1 LSDAASDERDAL
13 RSQVEDLRAEGDDL
27 HRLLTTLAPEDWSR
41 ATSFKRWTIYDVV
54 AHLHF
59 SDHMGATSLRG
70 EQAFRDLMRDVARPT
85 SSNERRTMTQFT
97 REWLGPVDG
106 AALLARWR
114 TLFLS
119 LCDALATCEPERRL
133 AWAGPGM
140 RPRMFATA
148 RQMET
153 WAHGSEIYDLLGAR
167 RVETDR
173 LKNVAAI
180 GVRTF
185 GWTFA
190 NRKLEAPSPPPYV
203 RLASPSGATWTWN
216 DVQSDNLI
224 DGSALEFCQV
234 VTQVRNV
241 ADTRLTVVGEP
252 ARRWMAIAQCFAGP
266 PEDPPA
272 PGSRVPVHGRR

>member
-1 LSDAASDERDAL
+1 MTDEQRAL
-13 RSQVEDLRAEGDDL
+13 EAQVADLRAEGRDL
-27 HRLLTTLAPEDWSR
+27 DALLATLAPDDWSR
-41 ATSFKRWTIYDVV
+41 ATSFKRWTVWDVV

-59 SDHMGATSLRG
+59 SDHMGMTSLRG
-70 EQAFRDLMRDVARPT
+70 EDAFRELMRNVGKARLP
-85 SSNERRTMTQFT
+85 MAQFA
-97 REWLGPVDG
+97 REWLGAISG
-106 AALLARWR
+106 AALRERWR
-114 TLFLS
+114 TLLAS
-119 LCDALATCEPERRL
+119 LCDSLAAAEPERRL

-167 RVETDR
+167 RVESDR

-190 NRKLEAPSPPPYV
+190 NRKIGPPGPAPHV
-203 RLASPSGATWTWN
+203 QLVAPSGAAWTWN
-216 DVQSDNLI
+216 DPQPDNVVA
-224 DGSALEFCQV
+224 GSALEFCQV

-252 ARRWMAIAQCFAGP
+252 ARQWMAIAQCFAGP
-266 PEDPPA
+266 PEDPPP
-272 PGSRVPVHGRR
+272 PGSRVPARAQR

>member
-1 LSDAASDERDAL
+1 MSDGGGSERDAL
-13 RSQVEDLRAEGDDL
+13 HAQVRDLRAEGDDL
-27 HRLLTTLAPEDWSR
+27 LALLATLAPADWSR
-41 ATSFKRWTIYDVV
+41 ATSFKRWTVWDVV

-70 EQAFRDLMRDVARPT
+70 EDAFRELMRDVGKARLP
-85 SSNERRTMTQFT
+85 MTQFT
-97 REWLGPVDG
+97 REWLGAISGPDLLERWR
-106 AALLARWR
+106 ALLS
-114 TLFLS
+114 TLCVS
-119 LCDALATCEPERRL
+119 LAAADPERRL

-153 WAHGSEIYDLLGAR
+153 WAHGSEIYDLLGVQR
-167 RVETDR
+167 IETDR

-190 NRKLEAPSPPPYV
+190 NRKLDLPGPAPHV
-203 RLASPSGATWTWN
+203 RLAAPSGATWAWN
-216 DVQSDNLI
+216 DPQPDNAVE
-224 DGSALEFCQV
+224 GSALEFCQV

-241 ADTRLTVVGEP
+241 ADTRLIVIGEP

-266 PEDPPA
+266 PEEPPK
-272 PGSRVPVHGRR
+272 PGSRVTVRSR